1 MSKFLHFFRDNDDHE
16 IKISVYDTVNEW
28 TTTACPE
35 FFLHWRP
42 RPKGRRLRAGWGSWG
57 GGSYPISTS

>member
-16 IKISVYDTVNEW
+16 IKISFYDTVNEW

-35 FFLHWRP
+35 FFSIC
-42 RPKGRRLRAGWGSWG
+42 GGDRRAED
-57 GGSYPISTS
+57 